1 LLPVKEKLD
10 NRMNS
15 RRKLGIFGGSFDPV
29 HMGHISTLLRIKKLY
44 NFDEII
50 FVPTF
55 IVNSKKK
62 IIATPDQ
69 RIKMLEISLSKHDLN
84 LDLREIRRKG
94 TSFTVDTLKSLQED
108 YPDTDLVLI
117 LGSDSFFTLPEWRE
131 SEQILGL
138 CNIIVVKRD
147 GHSYSD
153 LINNSPK
160 FLSQKIT
167 KDVTIFDGGR
177 YGNILF
183 EDRMEIKISSS
194 RVREILKNN
203 QLIDGLIDEDLQD
216 WLSQNKIY

>member
-1 LLPVKEKLD
+1 MLPVKEKLD

-94 TSFTVDTLKSLQED
+94 TSCLLYTS
-108 YPDTDLVLI
+108 P
-117 LGSDSFFTLPEWRE
+117 SP
-131 SEQILGL
+131 
-138 CNIIVVKRD
+138 RD
-147 GHSYSD
+147 
-153 LINNSPK
+153 N
-160 FLSQKIT
+160 
-167 KDVTIFDGGR
+167 R
-177 YGNILF
+177 
-183 EDRMEIKISSS
+183 
-194 RVREILKNN
+194 
-203 QLIDGLIDEDLQD
+203 
-216 WLSQNKIY
+216 